1 MNIEQSK
8 LYIKRRS
15 LSEIML
21 FLVIIIPLIS
31 QFFIEMFKIPSVIT
45 LFIDVSLVGFVV
57 IMILNKRFILSR
69 QLTPF
74 SCVILLFLIYTLVV
88 YIFKFQSPFYYF
100 WGVRNYFRFYVAFF
114 AFVLMM
120 NKNKADSYLKIL
132 DMLYWVNAVVIAVQI
147 LMGYRQDYLG
157 GLFGVSKG
165 CNASTLVFITIVVA
179 KSLLEF
185 MNGKE
190 KITLCLL
197 KSSIALVISVFSE
210 LKMFFFLFVGIVI
223 LATLLTSF
231 SWKKI
236 SFLLVSAFFVFVA
249 STILT
254 LIFDVFQ
261 GFFSIEALIA
271 QLTLE
276 NYASENDI
284 GRFTAFKSLSERFL
298 PTISDQL
305 FGMGLGNCDTSAI
318 PIFNTEFYDS
328 YVSTHYSI
336 FSHSFLFIETGIIG
350 FLIYYSFFII
360 SLVKSIKI
368 LKISDEDNKLFS
380 QLAVVLSVVC
390 FILIVYN
397 SSLRTDIAYLIYF
410 ILALPFVDSDE
421 RLYLRIQRG

>member
-1 MNIEQSK
+1 MSIENSK
-8 LYIKRRS
+8 LYIKKRS
-15 LSEIML
+15 LSEVML
-21 FLVIIIPLIS
+21 FMVFVIPLFS
-31 QFFIEMFKIPSVIT
+31 QFLIEIFKIPSVIT
-45 LFIDVSLVGFVV
+45 YFIDAALIVFV
-57 IMILNKRFILSR
+57 IILILRKSFIFSKE
-69 QLTPF
+69 LTPF
-74 SCVILLFLIYTLVV
+74 SCVILLFLTYTLVV

-179 KSLLEF
+179 KSVLEF

-197 KSSIALVISVFSE
+197 KSSIALVVSIFSE
-210 LKMFFFLFVGIVI
+210 LKMFFFLFVGVVI

-254 LIFDVFQ
+254 LIFDVFK

-350 FLIYYSFFII
+350 VLIYCSFFVV
-360 SLVKSIKI
+360 SLTSSIKR
-368 LKISDEDNKLFS
+368 LKINESNKLFC
-380 QLAVVLSVVC
+380 QLALIMSVMC
-390 FILIVYN
+390 FILMVYN
-397 SSLRTDIAYLIYF
+397 SSLRTDIGYLVYF
-410 ILALPFVDSDE
+410 ILALPFINTNNNGQESIK
-421 RLYLRIQRG
+421 RSI